1 MIVKYIINIKIIIY
15 IYSSKKYPNIICF
28 GSTTSPDIGVIG
40 DNNSEWSNWT
50 LPDSN
55 QVSVPLGDNDEDCY
69 PYGMAVDYTSDIRLP
84 GDTPDEPA
92 KEPVPILWI
101 FDSYG
106 RLTGFHCV
114 IAGET
119 EKSVL
124 MTTPIA
130 IPQYTGGI

>member
-1 MIVKYIINIKIIIY
+1 MV
-15 IYSSKKYPNIICF
+15 
-28 GSTTSPDIGVIG
+28 
-40 DNNSEWSNWT
+40 
-50 LPDSN
+50 
-55 QVSVPLGDNDEDCY
+55 
-69 PYGMAVDYTSDIRLP
+69 VDYTSDIKLP

-119 EKSVL
+119 EKSTL
-124 MTTPIA
+124 MTTPIE
-130 IPQYTGGI
+130 IPQYTGGIVYHIYMYYICINNYLIFF